1 MAGQLGLLVW
11 VFQTVPGEERGDRMI
26 GVRKHHPTSFLR
38 DFSSDVE
45 VKGYTWPETVLRK
58 EMGWTGLQH

>member
-11 VFQTVPGEERGDRMI
+11 VFQTVLGEERGDRMI

-45 VKGYTWPETVLRK
+45 VKGYTWP
-58 EMGWTGLQH
+58 